1 MRLKRVAHLP
11 WPIILG
17 LAFGLGLWGY
27 LRWQQ
32 GRTITIPDVTL
43 PDIPIIES
51 PPPSSGV
58 NPGLPT
64 ITIPAAYTIKDVPFT
79 PQAPFANWDELH
91 NEACEE
97 ASVLIARRYFD
108 GERGGLIDPV
118 DADREIY
125 EIVDWEKANLGK
137 YLDTNAE
144 EVLRILTE
152 KYGRKA
158 RLSTT
163 VTVNSVK
170 KEIAAGHLI
179 IVPAA
184 GQMLPNPYFRSP
196 GPPYHMLVI
205 VGYDDNEFVT
215 NDVGTRRGEGFRYKH
230 DDLLNAVHDWTGD
243 KSTITSGRKVMI
255 VVEG

>member
-1 MRLKRVAHLP
+1 VGATSQPLTEVVGEGADVGSLAALHLEVQQR
-11 WPIILG
+11 G
-17 LAFGLGLWGY
+17 LEPEQL
-27 LRWQQ
+27 
-32 GRTITIPDVTL
+32 
-43 PDIPIIES
+43 
-51 PPPSSGV
+51 
-58 NPGLPT
+58 
-64 ITIPAAYTIKDVPFT
+64 
-79 PQAPFANWDELH
+79 
-91 NEACEE
+91 
-97 ASVLIARRYFD
+97 
-108 GERGGLIDPV
+108 DPV

>member
-1 MRLKRVAHLP
+1 MKVSLFFRLP
-11 WPIILG
+11 WPIVLG
-17 LAFGLGLWGY
+17 LIFGVGLAGY
-27 LRWQQ
+27 MMWQS
-32 GRTITIPDVTL
+32 GRTITIPDIL
-43 PDIPIIES
+43 PEIPVVEA
-51 PPPSSGV
+51 PPSSSSGAS
-58 NPGLPT
+58 PAPT
-64 ITIPAAYTIKDVPFT
+64 LTIPAAYTIKDVPFT

-97 ASVLIARRYFD
+97 ASVLIVRRYFD
-108 GERGGLIDPV
+108 GERGGRIDPT

-125 EIVDWEKANLGK
+125 EIVDWEKEHLGK

-144 EVLRILTE
+144 ETARILTE

-205 VGYDDNEFVT
+205 VGYSDTEFVT

-230 DDLLNAVHDWTGD
+230 ADLLNAVHDWTGD
-243 KSTITSGRKVMI
+243 KSTITQGRQVMI